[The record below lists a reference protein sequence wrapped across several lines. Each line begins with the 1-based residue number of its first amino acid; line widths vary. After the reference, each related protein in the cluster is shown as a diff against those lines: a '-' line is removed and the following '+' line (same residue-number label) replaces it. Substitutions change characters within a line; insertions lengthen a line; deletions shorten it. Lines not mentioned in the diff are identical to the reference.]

1 MIFFGVP
8 LSPIRNGIHKYP
20 RQMIHRKQGW
30 YFVFGRG
37 MVGQRIVRKVMAGAH
52 IQMTPED
59 DPTSCTG
66 SRMVAG

>member
-1 MIFFGVP
+1 MVNKAKVLLP
-8 LSPIRNGIHKYP
+8 LLILGDTC
-20 RQMIHRKQGW
+20 G
-30 YFVFGRG
+30 
-37 MVGQRIVRKVMAGAH
+37 GQRIVRKVMAGAH